1 MSKERILIVDDEK
14 EIRDLID
21 IYLKGEGYDTLKAE
35 NGEEALNIL
44 EQQNVDLII
53 LDIMM
58 PKVNGIEACL
68 RIREER
74 EMPII
79 MLSAKSEDMDKIL
92 GLNTGADDYL
102 TKPFNP
108 LELVARV
115 KSQLRRYKRFNNIL
129 AQVDAQERKENI
141 LEIDEL
147 SINLETHEVFKEGN
161 EIKLTPTEFDI
172 LVLLGGNRGKVFS
185 IENIYNSVWKQD
197 FMQSDNTVM
206 VHIRK
211 VREKIEDDPRKPKYI
226 KTVWGVGYK
235 FDDSG
240 LEV

>member
-44 EQQNVDLII
+44 EQQDVDLII

-235 FDDSG
+235 IDR
-240 LEV
+240 

>member
-21 IYLKGEGYDTLKAE
+21 IYLKGEGYDTIKAE

-44 EQQNVDLII
+44 SSNDVDLII

-68 RIREER
+68 KIREER

-115 KSQLRRYKRFNNIL
+115 RSQLRRYKRFNNTL
-129 AQVDAQERKENI
+129 AKEELVVKQDNV
-141 LEIDEL
+141 LEIDEI
-147 SINLETHEVFKEGN
+147 SINLETHEVFIDVE

-172 LVLLGGNRGKVFS
+172 LVLLGENRGKVFS
-185 IENIYNSVWKQD
+185 IENIYNSVWKQE

-211 VREKIEDDPRKPKYI
+211 VREKIEEDPRKPKFI

-235 FDDSG
+235 IDR
-240 LEV
+240 

>member
-1 MSKERILIVDDEK
+1 MSSERILIVDDEK
-14 EIRDLID
+14 EIRDLVD
-21 IYLKGEGYDTLKAE
+21 IYLKGEGYETLKAE
-35 NGEEALNIL
+35 NGEEALNLL
-44 EQQNVDLII
+44 EKEKVDLII

-68 RIREER
+68 KIREER

-115 KSQLRRYKRFNNIL
+115 KSQLRRYKRFNKTSNEGNTITTF
-129 AQVDAQERKENI
+129 ENT
-141 LEIDEL
+141 LEVEDIT
-147 SINLETHEVFKEGN
+147 INLETHEVFKDGE

-172 LVLLGGNRGKVFS
+172 LVLLAENRGKVFS
-185 IENIYNSVWKQD
+185 IENIYNSVWKQE

-211 VREKIEDDPRKPKYI
+211 VREKIEEDPRKPKYI

-235 FDDSG
+235 IDR
-240 LEV
+240 

>member
-1 MSKERILIVDDEK
+1 MSKEKILIVDDEK

-21 IYLKGEGYDTLKAE
+21 IYLKGEGYDTIKAE
-35 NGEEALNIL
+35 NGKEALDIL
-44 EQQNVDLII
+44 SNNEVDLII

-68 RIREER
+68 KIREER

-115 KSQLRRYKRFNNIL
+115 KSQLRRYKRFNNTST
-129 AQVDAQERKENI
+129 KEELIVKQDNV
-141 LEIDEL
+141 LEIDEI
-147 SINLETHEVFKEGN
+147 SINLETHEVFKDGE

-172 LVLLGGNRGKVFS
+172 LVLLGENRGKVFS
-185 IENIYNSVWKQD
+185 IENIYNSVWKQE

-211 VREKIEDDPRKPKYI
+211 VREKIEEDPRKPKFI

-235 FDDSG
+235 IDR
-240 LEV
+240 

>member
-129 AQVDAQERKENI
+129 AQIDGQERKENI

-235 FDDSG
+235 IDR
-240 LEV
+240 

>member
-1 MSKERILIVDDEK
+1 MNKETILIVDDEK

-21 IYLKGEGYDTLKAE
+21 IYLKGEGYKTLKAE
-35 NGEEALNIL
+35 DGEEALEVLSND
-44 EQQNVDLII
+44 EVDLII
-53 LDIMM
+53 LDVMM
-58 PKVNGIEACL
+58 PKLNGIEACL
-68 RIREER
+68 KIREER

-79 MLSAKSEDMDKIL
+79 MLSAKSEDIDKIL

-115 KSQLRRYKRFNNIL
+115 KSQLRRYRRFSDK
-129 AQVDAQERKENI
+129 AKGGQVEEVKDSL
-141 LEIDEL
+141 LEIEDII
-147 SINLETHEVFKEGN
+147 INLDTHEVFKDGEL
-161 EIKLTPTEFDI
+161 IKFTPIEFDI
-172 LVLLGGNRGKVFS
+172 LVLLSKNRGKVFS
-185 IENIYNSVWKQD
+185 IENIYSSVWKQE

-211 VREKIEDDPRKPKYI
+211 IREKIEEDSRNPKFI

-235 FDDSG
+235 IDR
-240 LEV
+240 

>member
-21 IYLKGEGYDTLKAE
+21 IYLKGEGYETLKAE
-35 NGEEALNIL
+35 NGEEALNVL
-44 EQQNVDLII
+44 EKNDVDLII

-68 RIREER
+68 KIREER

-115 KSQLRRYKRFNNIL
+115 KSQLRRYKRFNNAMSRVEL
-129 AQVDAQERKENI
+129 KEREENI

-147 SINLETHEVFKEGN
+147 SVNLETHEVFKDGE

-211 VREKIEDDPRKPKYI
+211 VREKIEEDPRKPKYI

-235 FDDSG
+235 IDR
-240 LEV
+240 

>member
-21 IYLKGEGYDTLKAE
+21 IYLKGEGYDTIKAE
-35 NGEEALNIL
+35 NGEEALNML
-44 EQQNVDLII
+44 GNNDVDLII

-58 PKVNGIEACL
+58 PRVNGIEACL
-68 RIREER
+68 KIREER

-115 KSQLRRYKRFNNIL
+115 KSQLRRYKRFNKTIVKEEL
-129 AQVDAQERKENI
+129 KFEEENI
-141 LEIDEL
+141 LEIDDI
-147 SINLETHEVFKEGN
+147 SINLETHEVFKEGE

-172 LVLLGGNRGKVFS
+172 LVLLGENRGKVFS

-211 VREKIEDDPRKPKYI
+211 VREKIEEDPRKPKFI

-235 FDDSG
+235 IDR
-240 LEV
+240 

>member
-21 IYLKGEGYDTLKAE
+21 IYLKGEDYETLKAE

-44 EQQNVDLII
+44 ENNDVDLII

-68 RIREER
+68 KIREQR

-115 KSQLRRYKRFNNIL
+115 KSQLRRYKRFNKITSEIES
-129 AQVDAQERKENI
+129 QKQQENV

-147 SINLETHEVFKEGN
+147 TVNLETHEVFKDGE

-172 LVLLGGNRGKVFS
+172 LVLLGENRGKVFS

-211 VREKIEDDPRKPKYI
+211 VREKIEEDPRKPKYI

-235 FDDSG
+235 IDR
-240 LEV
+240 

>member
-21 IYLKGEGYDTLKAE
+21 IYLKGEDYETLKAE
-35 NGEEALNIL
+35 NGEKALKLL
-44 EQQNVDLII
+44 ENNDVDLII

-68 RIREER
+68 KIREQR

-115 KSQLRRYKRFNNIL
+115 KSQLRRYKRFNRLTSQLEMENK
-129 AQVDAQERKENI
+129 QENI

-147 SINLETHEVFKEGN
+147 TVNLETHEIFKDGK

-172 LVLLGGNRGKVFS
+172 LVLLGENRGKVFS

-211 VREKIEDDPRKPKYI
+211 VREKIEEDPRKPKYI

-235 FDDSG
+235 IDR
-240 LEV
+240 

>member
-14 EIRDLID
+14 EIRELID
-21 IYLKGEGYDTLKAE
+21 IYLKGEDYETLKAE
-35 NGEEALNIL
+35 NGEEALKLL
-44 EQQNVDLII
+44 EENDVDLII

-68 RIREER
+68 RIREQR

-115 KSQLRRYKRFNNIL
+115 KSQLRRYKRFNRLTSQLEMENK
-129 AQVDAQERKENI
+129 KENI

-147 SINLETHEVFKEGN
+147 IVNLETHEIFKDGK

-172 LVLLGGNRGKVFS
+172 LVLLGENRGKVFS

-206 VHIRK
+206 VNIRK
-211 VREKIEDDPRKPKYI
+211 VREKIEEDPRNPKYI

-235 FDDSG
+235 IDK
-240 LEV
+240 

>member
-21 IYLKGEGYDTLKAE
+21 IYLKGENYETLKAE
-35 NGEEALNIL
+35 NGEEALKIL
-44 EQQNVDLII
+44 ENNDVDLII

-68 RIREER
+68 KIREER

-115 KSQLRRYKRFNNIL
+115 KSQLRRYKKFNKITSELEN
-129 AQVDAQERKENI
+129 QKQEENI
-141 LEIDEL
+141 LEIDE
-147 SINLETHEVFKEGN
+147 ITVNLETHEVFKEGE

-172 LVLLGGNRGKVFS
+172 LVLLGENRGKVFS

-211 VREKIEDDPRKPKYI
+211 VREKIEEDPRKPKYI

-235 FDDSG
+235 IDR
-240 LEV
+240 

>member
-21 IYLKGEGYDTLKAE
+21 IYLKGEDYETIKAE
-35 NGEEALNIL
+35 NGEEALKLL
-44 EQQNVDLII
+44 EENDVDLII

-68 RIREER
+68 KIREQR

-115 KSQLRRYKRFNNIL
+115 KSQLRRYKRFNRLTSQLEMENK
-129 AQVDAQERKENI
+129 QENI

-147 SINLETHEVFKEGN
+147 IVNLETHEIFKYGK

-172 LVLLGGNRGKVFS
+172 LVLLGENRGKVFS

-211 VREKIEDDPRKPKYI
+211 VREKIEDDPRNPKYI

-235 FDDSG
+235 IDR
-240 LEV
+240 

>member
-1 MSKERILIVDDEK
+1 MNKERILIVDDEK

-21 IYLKGEGYDTLKAE
+21 IYLKGEGYETIKAE

-44 EQQNVDLII
+44 KANDIDLII

-68 RIREER
+68 KIREEK

-115 KSQLRRYKRFNNIL
+115 KSQIRRYKKFSNKTNI
-129 AQVDAQERKENI
+129 AKEEISDNI
-141 LEIDEL
+141 LEIDEIK
-147 SINLETHEVFKEGN
+147 INLDTHEVFKDNE

-172 LVLLGGNRGKVFS
+172 LVLLGKNKGKVFS

-211 VREKIEDDPRKPKYI
+211 IREKIEEDSRNPKYI

-235 FDDSG
+235 IDR
-240 LEV
+240 

>member
-21 IYLKGEGYDTLKAE
+21 IYLKGEGYDTIKAE

-44 EQQNVDLII
+44 SSNDVDLII

-68 RIREER
+68 KIREER

-115 KSQLRRYKRFNNIL
+115 SSQLRRYKRFNNTL
-129 AQVDAQERKENI
+129 AK
-141 LEIDEL
+141 
-147 SINLETHEVFKEGN
+147 
-161 EIKLTPTEFDI
+161 
-172 LVLLGGNRGKVFS
+172 
-185 IENIYNSVWKQD
+185 
-197 FMQSDNTVM
+197 
-206 VHIRK
+206 
-211 VREKIEDDPRKPKYI
+211 
-226 KTVWGVGYK
+226 
-235 FDDSG
+235 
-240 LEV
+240 

>member
-1 MSKERILIVDDEK
+1 MSRERILIVDDEK

-21 IYLKGEGYDTLKAE
+21 IYLKGEGYETIKAE
-35 NGEEALNIL
+35 NGEEALNML
-44 EQQNVDLII
+44 SNNDVDLII

-68 RIREER
+68 KIREER

-115 KSQLRRYKRFNNIL
+115 KSQLRRYKRFNKTIVKEELEVREDNIL
-129 AQVDAQERKENI
+129 Y
-141 LEIDEL
+141 IDEI
-147 SINLETHEVFKEGN
+147 SINLETHEVFKEGE

-172 LVLLGGNRGKVFS
+172 LVLLGENRGKVFS

-211 VREKIEDDPRKPKYI
+211 VREKIEDDSRRPKFI

-235 FDDSG
+235 IDR
-240 LEV
+240 

>member
-1 MSKERILIVDDEK
+1 MDKEKILIVDDEK
-14 EIRDLID
+14 EIRDLVE
-21 IYLKGEGYDTLKAE
+21 IYLKGEGYNTLKAE
-35 NGEEALNIL
+35 NGEEALDIL
-44 EQQNVDLII
+44 KTNEVDLII

-58 PKVNGIEACL
+58 PKLNGIEACL
-68 RIREER
+68 KIREER

-79 MLSAKSEDMDKIL
+79 MLSAKSEDIDKIL

-115 KSQLRRYKRFNNIL
+115 KSQLRRYKRFNNITI
-129 AQVDAQERKENI
+129 AEESKITKHINI
-141 LEIDEL
+141 LEIDEIT
-147 SINLETHEVFKEGN
+147 INLDTHEVFKEGV

-172 LVLLGGNRGKVFS
+172 LVLLGTNRGKVFS

-211 VREKIEDDPRKPKYI
+211 VREKIEHDPRNPRYI

-235 FDDSG
+235 IDR
-240 LEV
+240 

>member
-1 MSKERILIVDDEK
+1 MDKERILIVDDEK

-21 IYLKGEGYDTLKAE
+21 IYLKGEGYETIKAE

-44 EQQNVDLII
+44 KANDIDLII

-68 RIREER
+68 KIREEK

-115 KSQLRRYKRFNNIL
+115 KSQIRRYKKFSNKTNI
-129 AQVDAQERKENI
+129 AKEEISDNI
-141 LEIDEL
+141 LEIDE
-147 SINLETHEVFKEGN
+147 IKVNLDTHEVFKDNE

-172 LVLLGGNRGKVFS
+172 LVLLGKNKGKVFS

-211 VREKIEDDPRKPKYI
+211 IREKIEEDSRNPKYI

-235 FDDSG
+235 IDR
-240 LEV
+240 

>member
-21 IYLKGEGYDTLKAE
+21 IYLKSEGYDTLKAE

-44 EQQNVDLII
+44 EKQNVDLII

-68 RIREER
+68 RIRKER

-115 KSQLRRYKRFNNIL
+115 KSQLRRYKRFNKL
-129 AQVDAQERKENI
+129 TAQLDSKEKEESI

-147 SINLETHEVFKEGN
+147 SINLETHEVFKEGE

-185 IENIYNSVWKQD
+185 IENIYNSVWKQE

-235 FDDSG
+235 IDR
-240 LEV
+240 

>member
-21 IYLKGEGYDTLKAE
+21 IYLKGEGYETLKAE

-44 EQQNVDLII
+44 GGNDVDLII

-68 RIREER
+68 KIREER

-115 KSQLRRYKRFNNIL
+115 KSQLRRYKRFNKVS
-129 AQVDAQERKENI
+129 AQADIQEKEENV
-141 LEIDEL
+141 LEIDEI
-147 SINLETHEVFKEGN
+147 SINLETHEVFKEGD

-185 IENIYNSVWKQD
+185 IENIYSSVWKQD

-211 VREKIEDDPRKPKYI
+211 VREKIEEDPRKPKYI

-235 FDDSG
+235 IDR
-240 LEV
+240 